1 MRRVPA
7 ENPIERRRKDAENK
21 MVERWL
27 EELDFERD
35 EVEVEN
41 TRVMFRVAELV
52 YSQLLGEVVG
62 EGVIY

>member
-52 YSQLLGEVVG
+52 YSELLGEAVG
-62 EGVIY
+62 ELG

>member
-1 MRRVPA
+1 M
-7 ENPIERRRKDAENK
+7 NPIERRRKDAENQR
-21 MVERWL
+21 VERWL